1 MRYVHVETGVVIET
15 PSFIIGDAWKPE
27 KDIQEEKQVK
37 EKEVV
42 EEEYVEEEIDLS
54 EMTNRELEQFAKEH
68 EIPLLADDKRN
79 KENLIKAITKAFEE

>member
-37 EKEVV
+37 EEEVI
-42 EEEYVEEEIDLS
+42 EEYEEEIDLS

>member
-15 PSFIIGDAWKPE
+15 PSFIIGDAWELE
-27 KDIQEEKQVK
+27 KDIQEEKQAK
-37 EKEVV
+37 EEVV
-42 EEEYVEEEIDLS
+42 EEYVEEEIDLS